1 MHILR
6 INELTD
12 TLWGYRV
19 LHVMMQHKALHLL
32 TALTFVFVNLVCPCA
47 SASMMSADE
56 GEHGQHQHHE
66 MPAESDCPHS
76 QCPDCNS
83 ALAVSCDTGAL
94 VPSTLVKTDLDN
106 DTPIIAAS
114 VNEPFHKP
122 YLHSTGPP
130 GYVSWHPP
138 SSPISRYDS
147 QLE

>member
-6 INELTD
+6 INELTG

-66 MPAESDCPHS
+66 SPAESDCPHS

-83 ALAVSCDTGAL
+83 AVAGSCDTGAL
-94 VPSTLVKTDLDN
+94 VPSLLVKTDLDN
-106 DTPIIAAS
+106 DTPVIVAS
-114 VNEPFHKP
+114 VDEAFHKP
-122 YLHSTGPP
+122 YLLSTGPP

-138 SSPISRYDS
+138 SSPVSRYDS
-147 QLE
+147 QLK